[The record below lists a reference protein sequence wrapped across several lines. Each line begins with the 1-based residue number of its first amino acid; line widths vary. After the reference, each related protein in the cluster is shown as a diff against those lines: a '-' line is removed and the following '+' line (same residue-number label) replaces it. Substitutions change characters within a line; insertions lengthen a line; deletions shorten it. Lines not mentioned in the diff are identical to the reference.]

1 MTCSILISIHS
12 PHARGDRPR
21 CIRRSTHNYFN
32 PLPSCEGRL
41 FHAIREKRRRL
52 FQSTPLMRGET
63 RIGWTI
69 WPDRGHFN
77 PLPSCEGRPG
87 ERNLCANDHEFQ
99 STPLMR
105 GETANGASCFL
116 TQYISI
122 HSSHAR
128 GDPLSIIVPSPLSVH
143 FNPLPSCEGRPLKM
157 LGVMTDDEFQSTP
170 LMRGETLRA
179 AIAWTERGYFNPLPS
194 CEGRQADQSGG
205 KRAAHFNP
213 LPSCEWRQ
221 NERHIHHSGHYFN
234 PLPSCEGRPKIINP
248 SWYMLGFQSTP
259 FMRGETTIDKLL
271 PRHKPISIHSPH
283 ARGDAYQDGSDK
295 THQHFNPLPLCEGRP
310 VLKANWLT

>member
-1 MTCSILISIHS
+1 MRGETGRAVSGAPRIIISIHS
-12 PHARGDRPR
+12 PHARGDFFTRYAR
-21 CIRRSTHNYFN
+21 KE
-32 PLPSCEGRL
+32 EGY
-41 FHAIREKRRRL
+41 
-52 FQSTPLMRGET
+52 
-63 RIGWTI
+63 
-69 WPDRGHFN
+69 FN

-87 ERNLCANDHEFQ
+87 LAGQFGRIED
-99 STPLMR
+99 
-105 GETANGASCFL
+105 
-116 TQYISI
+116 ISI
-122 HSSHAR
+122 HSPHAR
-128 GDPLSIIVPSPLSVH
+128 GDQEKETVAQMIMN

>member
-87 ERNLCANDHEFQ
+87 ERNRCANDHEFQ

-143 FNPLPSCEGRPLKM
+143 
-157 LGVMTDDEFQSTP
+157 
-170 LMRGETLRA
+170 
-179 AIAWTERGYFNPLPS
+179 FNPLPS

>member
-1 MTCSILISIHS
+1 MRGETNRTLETRPDCPISIHS
-12 PHARGDRPR
+12 PHARGDTDCFISRD
-21 CIRRSTHNYFN
+21 
-32 PLPSCEGRL
+32 SC
-41 FHAIREKRRRL
+41 
-52 FQSTPLMRGET
+52 
-63 RIGWTI
+63 
-69 WPDRGHFN
+69 N
-77 PLPSCEGRPG
+77 
-87 ERNLCANDHEFQ
+87 
-99 STPLMR
+99 
-105 GETANGASCFL
+105 
-116 TQYISI
+116 ISI
-122 HSSHAR
+122 HSPHAR
-128 GDPLSIIVPSPLSVH
+128 GD
-143 FNPLPSCEGRPLKM
+143 
-157 LGVMTDDEFQSTP
+157 
-170 LMRGETLRA
+170 A
-179 AIAWTERGYFNPLPS
+179 AIGNPQPLIIYFNPLPS